1 MGVAVVSTPRKGTA
15 MRKKPANRYPPK
27 TSVRLTPKD
36 WKRLRRLRDEW
47 EMTPSQVIR
56 KALQLAEAVA

>member
-1 MGVAVVSTPRKGTA
+1 